1 MTIVCVGTLLASAR
15 PSLRSALSFLLLLYT
30 PDGQTARRFPLL
42 APRTARS
49 NGLLKLMSSRS
60 SSLSAEPEDL
70 PSTNPR
76 AQPGMGAVLSS
87 WKGKDRAV
95 ADGTTKTG
103 PFLPDEVIRV
113 ANEVRSRPHCV
124 LMRLTFLGTAS

>member
-1 MTIVCVGTLLASAR
+1 MTIVCVGTLLGLSPTLSPVGPVVPPVALHAR
-15 PSLRSALSFLLLLYT
+15 RTNSKTDSAL
-30 PDGQTARRFPLL
+30 
-42 APRTARS
+42 RTSESTVERS
-49 NGLLKLMSSRS
+49 LKLMSSRS

-70 PSTNPR
+70 PSTNPH

-95 ADGTTKTG
+95 ADRTTETG
-103 PFLPDEVIRV
+103 PLLPDEVIRV

-124 LMRLTFLGTAS
+124 FTRLTFLGTAS